1 MLKDYTETLIP
12 ISSLQ
17 SGKEKEIEA
26 ELPASFLEVNEKEL
40 AFTELV
46 KVKGKVY
53 LAGDALIFHFSASVT
68 FAIPCK
74 VCNAIVNSGLEVENV
89 IHAEDI
95 EDIEGDRFNYANA
108 LREALLLKLPDVME
122 CSNGVCPERSHIKKY
137 LKEERKEDG
146 NSEISYHP
154 FSSL

>member
-1 MLKDYTETLIP
+1 MLKDYTETIVL

-26 ELPASFLEVNEKEL
+26 KFPASFLEVNEKEL
-40 AFTELV
+40 TFTESV
-46 KVKGKVY
+46 NVKGKVY
-53 LAGDALIFHFSASVT
+53 LAGDALIFHFSASVS
-68 FAIPCK
+68 FSLPCK
-74 VCNAIVNSGLEVENV
+74 VCNTNVNSELEVKNV

-95 EDIEGDRFNYANA
+95 EDMEGDRFNYANA
-108 LREALLLKLPDVME
+108 LREALLLELPDIIE
-122 CSNGVCPERSHIKKY
+122 CSQGVCPERAHIKKY

-146 NSEISYHP
+146 NSEMSYHP